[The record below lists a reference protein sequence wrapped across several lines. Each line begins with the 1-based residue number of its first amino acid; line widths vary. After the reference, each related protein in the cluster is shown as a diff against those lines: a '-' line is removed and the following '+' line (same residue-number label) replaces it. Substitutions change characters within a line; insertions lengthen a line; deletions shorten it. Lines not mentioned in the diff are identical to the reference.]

1 MQFTSAEIGAWVGQ
15 FMWPLIRISGL
26 FIAMPVITTRG
37 VPMQLRMVLA
47 VVITMGVMS
56 AIPSVPLIDP
66 LTGEGIILITQQF
79 IIGVSLGFT
88 LRIVFAALITAGHVT
103 ALGMGLGFA
112 SMVDPSNGVQIPVLS
127 MFYSIM
133 GTLLF
138 LAFDGHLVTI
148 QVLAESFHILP
159 IGQGGLAMEGV
170 WDLISWTS
178 WIFAGAVMIALPAV
192 TAILIVNISFGV
204 MTRASP
210 QLNIFAVGFPLI
222 MVLGFLMMFLTLPS
236 IVPRFSDL
244 TLGALEL
251 MRHLLK
257 VSAA

>member
-1 MQFTSAEIGAWVGQ
+1 MDFTSSQIGGIVAS
-15 FMWPLIRISGL
+15 FLWPFIRVTGL
-26 FIAMPVITTRG
+26 LVAMPVFTTRG
-37 VPMQLRMVLA
+37 VPMQLRLILT
-47 VVITMGVMS
+47 VVITLVVAAS
-56 AIPSVPLIDP
+56 IPPIPAIDP
-66 LTGEGIILITQQF
+66 LTGEGMIIVIQQF
-79 IIGVSLGFT
+79 IIGTAMGFS
-88 LRIVFAALITAGHVT
+88 LRIAFSALISAGHVISM
-103 ALGMGLGFA
+103 GMGLGFA
-112 SMVDPSNGVQIPVLS
+112 SMVDPSNGVQVPVLS

-148 QVLAESFHILP
+148 QVLAESFHIFP
-159 IGQGGLAMEGV
+159 IGQGGLSLEAL
-170 WDLISWTS
+170 WDLVLWGS
-178 WIFAGAVMIALPAV
+178 WIFAGAVLIALPAV

-244 TLGALEL
+244 TMGALDL
-251 MRHLLK
+251 MRHMLR
-257 VSAA
+257 VSA

>member
-1 MQFTSAEIGAWVGQ
+1 MDFTSSQIGGIVAS
-15 FMWPLIRISGL
+15 FLWPFIRVTGL
-26 FIAMPVITTRG
+26 LVAMPVFTTRG
-37 VPMQLRMVLA
+37 VPMQLRLILT
-47 VVITMGVMS
+47 VVITLVVAAS
-56 AIPSVPLIDP
+56 IPPIPAIDP
-66 LTGEGIILITQQF
+66 LTGEGIIIVIQQF
-79 IIGVSLGFT
+79 IIGAAMGFS
-88 LRIVFAALITAGHVT
+88 LRIAFSALISAGHVISM
-103 ALGMGLGFA
+103 GMGLGFA
-112 SMVDPSNGVQIPVLS
+112 SMVDPSNGVQVPVLS

-148 QVLAESFHILP
+148 QVLAESFHIFP
-159 IGQGGLAMEGV
+159 IGQGGLSLEAL
-170 WDLISWTS
+170 WDLVLWGS
-178 WIFAGAVMIALPAV
+178 WIFAGAVLIALPAV

-244 TLGALEL
+244 TMGALDL
-251 MRHLLK
+251 MRHILR
-257 VSAA
+257 VSV

>member
-1 MQFTSAEIGAWVGQ
+1 MQFTSAEVGSWIAQ
-15 FMWPLIRISGL
+15 FMWPFLRVTGV
-26 FIAMPVITTRG
+26 FIAMPVMTTRG
-37 VPMQLRMVLA
+37 VPMQLRLILA
-47 VVITMGVMS
+47 VAITLGIVA
-56 AIPSVPLIDP
+56 AIPPVPVIDP
-66 LTGEGIILITQQF
+66 LTGQGMLILLQQF
-79 IIGVSLGFT
+79 IIGVTMGFT
-88 LRIVFAALITAGHVT
+88 LRIVFSALITAGHVT

-148 QVLAESFHILP
+148 QVLAESFHIFP
-159 IGQGGLAMEGV
+159 VGQGGVAMEGV
-170 WDLISWTS
+170 WDLVLWAS

-222 MVLGFLMMFLTLPS
+222 MVLGFLMMYLTLPS
-236 IVPRFSDL
+236 IVPRFSEL

-251 MRHLLK
+251 MRHILR
-257 VSAA
+257 VSAG